1 MLVGSVSPFKQTG
14 NTRGPR
20 VRGNRVSFARDN
32 VSLSKPCRWNKP
44 FRNQG
49 RRGRVYPQEYRN
61 NDKAFFNLSRNCRF
75 CGEKGGEESGR
86 EYFWISFSSIST
98 DGWKIVLEI
107 VC

>member
-44 FRNQG
+44 FRNRG
-49 RRGRVYPQEYRN
+49 RRGESIPKSIETTT
-61 NDKAFFNLSRNCRF
+61 KLSLIF
-75 CGEKGGEESGR
+75 
-86 EYFWISFSSIST
+86 
-98 DGWKIVLEI
+98 LEI
-107 VC
+107 VGFAVRKGGRKADGNIFGFLFRRFRRTDRK